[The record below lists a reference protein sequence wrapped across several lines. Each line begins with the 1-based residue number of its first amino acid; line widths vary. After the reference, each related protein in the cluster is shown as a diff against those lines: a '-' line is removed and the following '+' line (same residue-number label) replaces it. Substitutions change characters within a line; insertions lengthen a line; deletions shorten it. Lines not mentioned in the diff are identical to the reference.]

1 MESIGAFIGLFQAS
15 ICRETARMRIKS
27 SCSPLRCVAQ
37 AFCHAYL
44 FIWTRNG
51 KSNWS
56 YLTVA
61 IAWQQILGSTLIE
74 SARGKKYGGLDLSLL
89 PRADR
94 GTWNACQIAVS
105 RLQSITPKCIREQVM
120 EGAWAAEGG
129 REVTWWRGVNIA
141 PKNNNRAS
149 SSTSGDSWFIFRCK
163 WAPFFQCSW
172 KVPPFFWSTLTTI
185 IKPSTAGVGSALL
198 PSAAPRYLRNFNVG
212 LEIERISN
220 EGNRDRLR
228 EQCMQRARGEGK
240 TTMHY
245 EL

>member
-1 MESIGAFIGLFQAS
+1 M
-15 ICRETARMRIKS
+15 CRSSVLSCIPLYLNKKREEQLKLPHSRDRM
-27 SCSPLRCVAQ
+27 A
-37 AFCHAYL
+37 ADF
-44 FIWTRNG
+44 
-51 KSNWS
+51 
-56 YLTVA
+56 
-61 IAWQQILGSTLIE
+61 GSTLIE
-74 SARGKKYGGLDLSLL
+74 SARGKKYGGLDPSLL

-120 EGAWAAEGG
+120 EGAWGAEGG
-129 REVTWWRGVNIA
+129 REVTWWRGVNLA

-149 SSTSGDSWFIFRCK
+149 SFTSGDSWFIFRCK
-163 WAPFFQCSW
+163 WAPFFS
-172 KVPPFFWSTLTTI
+172 VFLESSTFFFWSTLTTI

-198 PSAAPRYLRNFNVG
+198 PSAATRYLKNFNVG

-220 EGNRDRLR
+220 EENRDRLR